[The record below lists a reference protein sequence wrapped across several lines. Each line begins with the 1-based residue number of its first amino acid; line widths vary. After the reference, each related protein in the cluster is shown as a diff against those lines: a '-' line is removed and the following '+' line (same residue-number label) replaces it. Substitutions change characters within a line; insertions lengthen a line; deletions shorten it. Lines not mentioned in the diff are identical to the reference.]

1 MFKNYFKVALRN
13 LTRQKLYVAINV
25 LGLAIGLAGCLLIIG
40 FVNNELTFE
49 NVHTNKDRIYRIDGI
64 YQFRGSSVSMAS
76 IQPAVGPAVKEA
88 FPEVENMVRLRRLW
102 DIKAEFGHDVSTVVK
117 NTFAAEPSLF
127 EIFTLPLAKG
137 DPATALN
144 APYSAVISKELMD
157 TYYSGEN
164 PLGRTIR
171 LMDKFD
177 CEITGVLA
185 QIPVNTQLGGNI
197 FVSYATLDKVGEDVS
212 SWTNIF
218 QDYTYVL
225 LNAAASPKAVEE
237 KIPALLEKN
246 MGAETA
252 AQYQLQLQPL
262 KNIYL
267 HSNLSYELFPRG
279 DLSVIY
285 IFSVIAVLILVIAS
299 INFINLTTARTGHRV
314 REVGVRKV
322 LGAFRGQLVKQF
334 ISESILIT
342 FIAMLFGLVLF
353 ELTRPLLESFIDR
366 QLRIELFTDPVLV
379 LSMFGMILIVGV
391 LSGSYPAFILSRFQP
406 SEILKGTVKGKSSR
420 SLARRILVVFQF
432 TMAVALVALT
442 LAVYKQIDYS
452 LNSDLGY
459 DKDNVLLINVED
471 EIPYDK
477 CRIIRDRLVDTHT
490 ALDATVSYSVP
501 GENRFSLYSIRPE
514 NKMDEEPTLING
526 IAVDYDFCSTFE
538 LQIIEGRNFSE
549 ENPSDVSRSVLINET
564 AIKELEIENPIGF
577 KLYQGNSDKFFE
589 VIGVVKDFHV
599 HSLKNMIMANALILD
614 PGGYRLIAA
623 KLPPGNMT
631 GSISQVKEIWNDIV
645 PGKTLDYRFLDDA
658 IMENYEKEQK
668 LSVLFTVFSALA
680 ILVACLGIFGLSAYT
695 AEQRTKEIGIRKV
708 LGATVAVIVKLLSRE
723 FVVLVVVA
731 NIIAWPLAFLAI
743 DRWLEEFAYRMH
755 ISWTIFIIAGVAA
768 LTVALLTVSYQALRA
783 ALANPVKS
791 LKQE

>member
-1 MFKNYFKVALRN
+1 VLKNYFKVGLRN
-13 LTRQKLYVAINV
+13 LTRQKSYVIINV

-49 NVHTNKDRIYRIDGI
+49 NMHKNRDNIYRIDGV

-76 IQPAVGPAVKEA
+76 IQPAVGPAVREA
-88 FPEVENMVRLRRLW
+88 FPEVENMVRIRRLW

-117 NTFAAEPSLF
+117 NTFAAEPTLF
-127 EIFTLPLAKG
+127 EIFNLPLEKG

-144 APYSAVISKELMD
+144 APYTAVISKALAD
-157 TYYSGEN
+157 TYYPGEN
-164 PLGRTIR
+164 PLGQTIR
-171 LMDKFD
+171 LMDKYD

-185 QIPVNTQLGGNI
+185 KIPVNTQLGGNI

-218 QDYTYVL
+218 KDYTYVL

-246 MGAETA
+246 MGAEA
-252 AQYQLQLQPL
+252 ASQFQLQLQAL
-262 KNIYL
+262 KDIYL
-267 HSNLSYELFPRG
+267 HSNLSYELFPQG

-285 IFSVIAVLILVIAS
+285 IFSFIAVLLLVIAS
-299 INFINLTTARTGHRV
+299 INFINLTTARTGHRM

-322 LGAFRGQLVKQF
+322 LGAFRGQLMKQF

-366 QLRIELFTDPVLV
+366 PLRIELLTDPVL
-379 LSMFGMILIVGV
+379 LFSMIGMILIVGV
-391 LSGSYPAFILSRFQP
+391 LSGSYPAFILSRFRP
-406 SEILKGTVKGKSSR
+406 SEVLKGTMKSKSTR
-420 SLARRILVVFQF
+420 SLARRVLVVFQF

-442 LAVYKQIDYS
+442 LAVYRQIDYS

-459 DKDNVLLINVED
+459 DKDNMLLVNVED
-471 EIPYDK
+471 EIPYEK
-477 CRIIRDRLVDTHT
+477 CQVIRDRLVGTHT
-490 ALDATVSYSVP
+490 ALAATVSYSVP

-514 NKMDEEPTLING
+514 NKLDEDPTLING
-526 IAVDYDFCSTFE
+526 ITGDYNFCSTFG

-549 ENPSDVSRSVLINET
+549 EYPSDIGHSVLINET
-564 AIKELEIENPIGF
+564 AVKELEIENPIGF
-577 KLYQGNSDKFFE
+577 KLYQGNSDRFFE

-599 HSLKNMIMANALILD
+599 HSLKNKIMANAIILD
-614 PGGYRLIAA
+614 TASYRLITA
-623 KLPPGNMT
+623 KLPPDNIA
-631 GSISQVKEIWNDIV
+631 GSISKVREIWNDVV
-645 PGKTLDYRFLDDA
+645 PGKTFEYRFLDDA
-658 IMENYEKEQK
+658 IMENYQKEEK
-668 LSVLFTVFSALA
+668 LSVLFSVFSALA
-680 ILVACLGIFGLSAYT
+680 IFVACLGIFGLAAYM

-723 FVVLVVVA
+723 FVVLVIVA
-731 NIIAWPLAFLAI
+731 NVIAWPLAYLAI
-743 DRWLEEFAYRMH
+743 NRWLQDFAYRMD
-755 ISWTIFIIAGVAA
+755 ISWTIFLLAGGAA
-768 LTVALLTVSYQALRA
+768 LFIALVTVSYHAVRA
-783 ALANPVKS
+783 AMANPVDS
-791 LKQE
+791 LKCE